1 MNLKEEFKKGL
12 SKNIIF
18 LGIVS
23 GLTDIS
29 SEMLYPIVPIF
40 LSSVLNAPMSV
51 IGFIEGVA
59 ESTASFLKIYGGR
72 LSDKY
77 KKRKPFV
84 IGGYSLSAISKPLM
98 AAAFT
103 WHFVLLAR
111 FIDRLGK
118 GLRTSAR
125 DALISSSTSKEHWGK
140 AFGFHRAMDTFGA
153 ATGPLLAL
161 LLLKI
166 MGETPQA
173 YRKIFILAF
182 IPAIIGVIV
191 LIYFVKE
198 QAPLN
203 PQSFAKSKISEI
215 SSISPEFKI
224 FTVFYLVFSLG
235 NSSDAFLLLKTKSL
249 GFTTAAVIVVYFIY
263 NIVYASL
270 ATPAGWL
277 SDKVGKI
284 NSLVF
289 GLIIF
294 SIVYFFFGINQNKN
308 LVWALFAL
316 YGFYGAFSEGIY
328 KAIISHLSPEEKRA
342 TAMGIFQGLLGFM
355 MFTSSFLAGLLWD
368 KLGKEYPFYFGS
380 ATAILSATMIFFW
393 AKTKNIRI

>member
-77 KKRKPFV
+77 IKRKPFV
-84 IGGYSLSAISKPLM
+84 VGGYSLSAISKPLM
-98 AAAFT
+98 AAAFS
-103 WHFVLLAR
+103 WHFVLVAR
-111 FIDRLGK
+111 FIDRVGK

-125 DALISSSTSKEHWGK
+125 DALISSSTSREYWGK

-161 LLLKI
+161 LLLKV

-182 IPAIIGVIV
+182 IPAIIGVFV

-198 QAPLN
+198 
-203 PQSFAKSKISEI
+203 AKSDSQDIAQSKTSMVFA
-215 SSISPEFKI
+215 ISPEFKM
-224 FTVFYLVFSLG
+224 FTVFYLIFSLG
-235 NSSDAFLLLKTKSL
+235 NSSDIFLLLKTKSL
-249 GFTTAAVIVVYFIY
+249 GFTTAAVIGVYFIY

-289 GLIIF
+289 GLVIF
-294 SIVYFFFGINQNKN
+294 SIVYFLFAMNKNKN
-308 LVWALFAL
+308 LVWLLFAL

-342 TAMGIFQGLLGFM
+342 TAMGLFQGLLGFM
-355 MFTSSFLAGLLWD
+355 LFTSSFLAGILWD
-368 KLGKEYPFYFGS
+368 KAGKEYPFYFGS
-380 ATAILSATMIFFW
+380 ATAILSAIMIFSW
-393 AKTKNIRI
+393 SKIKNIRI